1 MVIRGEILR
10 AANSSEVS
18 VPQTQISQDSF
29 WLQAKAYVVLLVL
42 SLIWG
47 LAFVAIR
54 RADFELSPINLAL
67 LRWLLASAGFL
78 AVSPFLLKP
87 KVKFERRDLL
97 RLLVISLLNVPAY
110 HLALN
115 FGETTVSSGLA
126 GFLVAMGPVLIAV
139 LSAVLLKEKLG
150 RKLALALAIGVAGTL
165 VMFVPDLSLNS
176 AGSILG
182 PMEVLVAAFSFALFS
197 VLSKPLV
204 TKYGSASVT
213 IWAALAGTLMLLPL
227 LSPNFGAETIS
238 LSLEG
243 WISVLFLSL
252 LSTVAGYLMFYAL
265 VSRSA
270 LSKVGIQMY
279 LIPVVSVIGGILLL
293 QEGLNTYTIA
303 GGAVLLLSVAIATR
317 SRN

>member
-1 MVIRGEILR
+1 MG
-10 AANSSEVS
+10 
-18 VPQTQISQDSF
+18 
-29 WLQAKAYVVLLVL
+29 L

-139 LSAVLLKEKLG
+139 FSAVLLKEKLG

-165 VMFVPDLSLNS
+165 VMFLPDLSLNS

>member
-1 MVIRGEILR
+1 M
-10 AANSSEVS
+10 
-18 VPQTQISQDSF
+18 
-29 WLQAKAYVVLLVL
+29 
-42 SLIWG
+42 
-47 LAFVAIR
+47 
-54 RADFELSPINLAL
+54 
-67 LRWLLASAGFL
+67 
-78 AVSPFLLKP
+78 
-87 KVKFERRDLL
+87 
-97 RLLVISLLNVPAY
+97 
-110 HLALN
+110 
-115 FGETTVSSGLA
+115 
-126 GFLVAMGPVLIAV
+126 
-139 LSAVLLKEKLG
+139 
-150 RKLALALAIGVAGTL
+150 
-165 VMFVPDLSLNS
+165 
-176 AGSILG
+176 
-182 PMEVLVAAFSFALFS
+182 
-197 VLSKPLV
+197 

>member
-1 MVIRGEILR
+1 M
-10 AANSSEVS
+10 
-18 VPQTQISQDSF
+18 
-29 WLQAKAYVVLLVL
+29 VL

-139 LSAVLLKEKLG
+139 FSAVLLKEKLG
-150 RKLALALAIGVAGTL
+150 RKLALALAIGVAGTI

>member
-1 MVIRGEILR
+1 
-10 AANSSEVS
+10 
-18 VPQTQISQDSF
+18 
-29 WLQAKAYVVLLVL
+29 
-42 SLIWG
+42 
-47 LAFVAIR
+47 
-54 RADFELSPINLAL
+54 
-67 LRWLLASAGFL
+67 
-78 AVSPFLLKP
+78 
-87 KVKFERRDLL
+87 
-97 RLLVISLLNVPAY
+97 
-110 HLALN
+110 
-115 FGETTVSSGLA
+115 
-126 GFLVAMGPVLIAV
+126 MGPVLIAV
-139 LSAVLLKEKLG
+139 FSAVLLKEKLG
-150 RKLALALAIGVAGTL
+150 RKLALALAIGVAGTII
-165 VMFVPDLSLNS
+165 MFVPDLSLIS

>member
-1 MVIRGEILR
+1 MSPKQTTDSPSDRSHANRRIDRG
-10 AANSSEVS
+10 
-18 VPQTQISQDSF
+18 
-29 WLQAKAYVVLLVL
+29 YGVLIVL

-67 LRWLLASAGFL
+67 LRWLLACAGFL
-78 AVSPFLLKP
+78 IVAPFLLKP
-87 KVKFERRDLL
+87 KTKFEKRDLPK
-97 RLLVISLLNVPAY
+97 LLVISFLNVPAY

-115 FGETTVSSGLA
+115 SGETTVPSGLA
-126 GFLVAMGPVLIAV
+126 GLITAMGPIFIAV

-150 RKLALALAIGVAGTL
+150 KRLILALAIGTAGTL
-165 VMFVPDLSLNS
+165 VISLPDLNLNS

-182 PMEVLVAAFSFALFS
+182 PMEVLVAALSFATFS

-204 TKYGSASVT
+204 TKYGSVTVT
-213 IWAALAGTLMLLPL
+213 IFAGLAGTVMLLPL
-227 LSPNFGAETIS
+227 LSPSFSSAVFS
-238 LSLEG
+238 LSLGG
-243 WISVLFLSL
+243 WVSVLFLSL

-270 LSKVGIQMY
+270 VSRLGIQMY

-293 QEGLNTYTIA
+293 QEGLNVFTIA
-303 GGAVLLLSVAIATR
+303 GGAILLFSVALATK

>member
-1 MVIRGEILR
+1 LG
-10 AANSSEVS
+10 
-18 VPQTQISQDSF
+18 
-29 WLQAKAYVVLLVL
+29 L

-139 LSAVLLKEKLG
+139 FSAVLLKEKLG

-270 LSKVGIQMY
+270 VLKLGIQMY

>member
-1 MVIRGEILR
+1 
-10 AANSSEVS
+10 
-18 VPQTQISQDSF
+18 
-29 WLQAKAYVVLLVL
+29 LVL

-139 LSAVLLKEKLG
+139 FSAVLLKEKLG

-165 VMFVPDLSLNS
+165 VMFLPDLSLNS

>member
-18 VPQTQISQDSF
+18 VPQTQISQGSF
-29 WLQAKAYVVLLVL
+29 WQQAKAYVVLLVL

-139 LSAVLLKEKLG
+139 FSAVLLKEKLG
-150 RKLALALAIGVAGTL
+150 RKLALALAIGVAGTII
-165 VMFVPDLSLNS
+165 MFVPDLSLIS

>member
-1 MVIRGEILR
+1 MG
-10 AANSSEVS
+10 
-18 VPQTQISQDSF
+18 
-29 WLQAKAYVVLLVL
+29 L

-139 LSAVLLKEKLG
+139 FSAVLLKEKLG
-150 RKLALALAIGVAGTL
+150 RKLALALAIGVAGTII
-165 VMFVPDLSLNS
+165 MFVPDLSLNS

>member
-1 MVIRGEILR
+1 MG
-10 AANSSEVS
+10 
-18 VPQTQISQDSF
+18 
-29 WLQAKAYVVLLVL
+29 L

-139 LSAVLLKEKLG
+139 FSAVLLKEKLG
-150 RKLALALAIGVAGTL
+150 RKLALALAIGVAGTII
-165 VMFVPDLSLNS
+165 MFVPDLSLIS

>member
-1 MVIRGEILR
+1 
-10 AANSSEVS
+10 
-18 VPQTQISQDSF
+18 
-29 WLQAKAYVVLLVL
+29 LVL

-67 LRWLLASAGFL
+67 LRWLLACAGFL
-78 AVSPFLLKP
+78 AVSPYLLKP

-115 FGETTVSSGLA
+115 LGETTVSSGLA

-139 LSAVLLKEKLG
+139 FSAVLLKEKLG
-150 RKLALALAIGVAGTL
+150 RRLALALAIGVAGTL

-176 AGSILG
+176 AGLILG
-182 PMEVLVAAFSFALFS
+182 PLEVLFAAFSFALFS

-213 IWAALAGTLMLLPL
+213 IWAALAGTVMLLPL
-227 LSPNFGAETIS
+227 LSPSFGAEVVS
-238 LSLEG
+238 LSVEG

-270 LSKVGIQMY
+270 VSRVGIQMY
-279 LIPVVSVIGGILLL
+279 LIPVVSVIGGNLLL
-293 QEGLNTYTIA
+293 QERLNTYTIA
-303 GGAVLLLSVAIATR
+303 GGAVLLVSVAIATR

>member
-1 MVIRGEILR
+1 LG
-10 AANSSEVS
+10 
-18 VPQTQISQDSF
+18 
-29 WLQAKAYVVLLVL
+29 L

-139 LSAVLLKEKLG
+139 FSAVLLKEKLG

>member
-1 MVIRGEILR
+1 
-10 AANSSEVS
+10 
-18 VPQTQISQDSF
+18 
-29 WLQAKAYVVLLVL
+29 LVL

-110 HLALN
+110 HLTLN

-139 LSAVLLKEKLG
+139 FSAVLLKEKLG

-182 PMEVLVAAFSFALFS
+182 PLEVLVAAFSFALFS

-270 LSKVGIQMY
+270 VSKLGIQMY

>member
-1 MVIRGEILR
+1 MTIQ
-10 AANSSEVS
+10 
-18 VPQTQISQDSF
+18 QTPDLKPNKSRTKRWQI
-29 WLQAKAYVVLLVL
+29 AKGYGVLTVL

-47 LAFVAIR
+47 MAFVAIR

-67 LRWLLASAGFL
+67 LRWLLACAGFL
-78 AVSPFLLKP
+78 TISPFILKP
-87 KVKFERRDLL
+87 KTKFEGRDLP

-126 GFLVAMGPVLIAV
+126 GLLVAMGPVLIAV

-150 RKLALALAIGVAGTL
+150 RRLVLALAIGIAGTL
-165 VMFVPDLSLNS
+165 IMSLPDLNLNS
-176 AGSILG
+176 VGSILG
-182 PMEVLVAAFSFALFS
+182 PLEVLVAAFSFATFS

-213 IWAALAGTLMLLPL
+213 IWAGLAGTVMLLPL
-227 LSPNFGAETIS
+227 LSPSFGAAIVS
-238 LSLEG
+238 LSVEG
-243 WISVLFLSL
+243 WFSVLFLAL

-265 VSRSA
+265 ISRSPVSR
-270 LSKVGIQMY
+270 VGIQMY

-293 QEGLNTYTIA
+293 QEGLNAYTIA
-303 GGAVLLLSVAIATR
+303 GGAILLVSVALATKSR
-317 SRN
+317 S

>member
-1 MVIRGEILR
+1 
-10 AANSSEVS
+10 
-18 VPQTQISQDSF
+18 
-29 WLQAKAYVVLLVL
+29 LVL

-110 HLALN
+110 HLTLN

-139 LSAVLLKEKLG
+139 FSAVLLKEKLG

-182 PMEVLVAAFSFALFS
+182 PLEVLVAAFSFALFS

-213 IWAALAGTLMLLPL
+213 IWAAFAGTLMLLPL

-270 LSKVGIQMY
+270 VSKLGIQMY

>member
-1 MVIRGEILR
+1 
-10 AANSSEVS
+10 
-18 VPQTQISQDSF
+18 
-29 WLQAKAYVVLLVL
+29 LVL

-139 LSAVLLKEKLG
+139 FSAVLLKEKLG
-150 RKLALALAIGVAGTL
+150 RKLALALAIGVAGTI

>member
-1 MVIRGEILR
+1 MG
-10 AANSSEVS
+10 
-18 VPQTQISQDSF
+18 
-29 WLQAKAYVVLLVL
+29 L

-139 LSAVLLKEKLG
+139 FSAVLLKEKLG
-150 RKLALALAIGVAGTL
+150 RKLALALAIGVAGTII
-165 VMFVPDLSLNS
+165 MFVPDLSLNS

-182 PMEVLVAAFSFALFS
+182 PMEVLVAAFSYALFS

>member
-1 MVIRGEILR
+1 
-10 AANSSEVS
+10 
-18 VPQTQISQDSF
+18 
-29 WLQAKAYVVLLVL
+29 LVL

-139 LSAVLLKEKLG
+139 FSAVLLKEKLG

-270 LSKVGIQMY
+270 VLKLGIQMY

>member
-1 MVIRGEILR
+1 LG
-10 AANSSEVS
+10 
-18 VPQTQISQDSF
+18 
-29 WLQAKAYVVLLVL
+29 L

-139 LSAVLLKEKLG
+139 FSAVLLKEKLG
-150 RKLALALAIGVAGTL
+150 RKLALALAIGVAGTII
-165 VMFVPDLSLNS
+165 MFVPDLSLNS

>member
-1 MVIRGEILR
+1 
-10 AANSSEVS
+10 
-18 VPQTQISQDSF
+18 
-29 WLQAKAYVVLLVL
+29 
-42 SLIWG
+42 

-67 LRWLLASAGFL
+67 LRWILASAGFL

-139 LSAVLLKEKLG
+139 FSAVLLKEKLG

-227 LSPNFGAETIS
+227 LSPNFGAEVVS

-270 LSKVGIQMY
+270 VSKVGIQMY
-279 LIPVVSVIGGILLL
+279 LIPVVSVVGGILLL
-293 QEGLNTYTIA
+293 QERLNIYTIA
-303 GGAVLLLSVAIATR
+303 GGGVLLVSVAIATR

>member
-1 MVIRGEILR
+1 
-10 AANSSEVS
+10 
-18 VPQTQISQDSF
+18 
-29 WLQAKAYVVLLVL
+29 LVL

-139 LSAVLLKEKLG
+139 FSAVLLKEKLG
-150 RKLALALAIGVAGTL
+150 RKLALALAIGVAGTII
-165 VMFVPDLSLNS
+165 MFVPDLSLNS

>member
-1 MVIRGEILR
+1 M
-10 AANSSEVS
+10 
-18 VPQTQISQDSF
+18 
-29 WLQAKAYVVLLVL
+29 VL

-139 LSAVLLKEKLG
+139 FSAVLLKEKLG
-150 RKLALALAIGVAGTL
+150 RKLALALAIGVAGTII
-165 VMFVPDLSLNS
+165 MFVPDLSLNS

>member
-1 MVIRGEILR
+1 
-10 AANSSEVS
+10 
-18 VPQTQISQDSF
+18 
-29 WLQAKAYVVLLVL
+29 LVL

-139 LSAVLLKEKLG
+139 FSAVLLKEKLG

-227 LSPNFGAETIS
+227 LSPNFGAETLS

>member
-1 MVIRGEILR
+1 M
-10 AANSSEVS
+10 
-18 VPQTQISQDSF
+18 
-29 WLQAKAYVVLLVL
+29 VL

-139 LSAVLLKEKLG
+139 FSAVLLKEKLG

>member
-1 MVIRGEILR
+1 
-10 AANSSEVS
+10 
-18 VPQTQISQDSF
+18 
-29 WLQAKAYVVLLVL
+29 LVL

-139 LSAVLLKEKLG
+139 FSAVLLKEKLG

-227 LSPNFGAETIS
+227 LSPNFGAEVVS

-270 LSKVGIQMY
+270 VSKVGIQMY
-279 LIPVVSVIGGILLL
+279 LIPVVSVVGGILLL
-293 QEGLNTYTIA
+293 QERLNIYTIA
-303 GGAVLLLSVAIATR
+303 GGGVLLVSVAIATR

>member
-1 MVIRGEILR
+1 MG
-10 AANSSEVS
+10 
-18 VPQTQISQDSF
+18 
-29 WLQAKAYVVLLVL
+29 L

-67 LRWLLASAGFL
+67 LRWFLASAGFL

-150 RKLALALAIGVAGTL
+150 RKLALALAIGVAGTII
-165 VMFVPDLSLNS
+165 MFVPDLSLNS

>member
-1 MVIRGEILR
+1 LG
-10 AANSSEVS
+10 
-18 VPQTQISQDSF
+18 
-29 WLQAKAYVVLLVL
+29 L

-139 LSAVLLKEKLG
+139 FSAVLLKEKLG
-150 RKLALALAIGVAGTL
+150 RKLALALAIGVAGTII
-165 VMFVPDLSLNS
+165 MFVPDLSLIS

>member
-1 MVIRGEILR
+1 M
-10 AANSSEVS
+10 
-18 VPQTQISQDSF
+18 
-29 WLQAKAYVVLLVL
+29 VL

-139 LSAVLLKEKLG
+139 FSAVLLKEKLG

-293 QEGLNTYTIA
+293 REGLNTYTIA

>member
-1 MVIRGEILR
+1 M
-10 AANSSEVS
+10 
-18 VPQTQISQDSF
+18 
-29 WLQAKAYVVLLVL
+29 VL

-139 LSAVLLKEKLG
+139 FSAVLLKEKLG

-279 LIPVVSVIGGILLL
+279 LIPVVSVVGGILLL
-293 QEGLNTYTIA
+293 QERLNIYTIA
-303 GGAVLLLSVAIATR
+303 GGGVLLVSVAIATR

>member
-1 MVIRGEILR
+1 M
-10 AANSSEVS
+10 
-18 VPQTQISQDSF
+18 
-29 WLQAKAYVVLLVL
+29 WLQAKEYVVLLVL

-139 LSAVLLKEKLG
+139 FSAVLLKEKLG

-293 QEGLNTYTIA
+293 REGLNTYTIA

>member
-1 MVIRGEILR
+1 M
-10 AANSSEVS
+10 
-18 VPQTQISQDSF
+18 
-29 WLQAKAYVVLLVL
+29 VL

-126 GFLVAMGPVLIAV
+126 GFLVAIGPVLIAV
-139 LSAVLLKEKLG
+139 FSAVLLKEKLG

>member
-1 MVIRGEILR
+1 
-10 AANSSEVS
+10 
-18 VPQTQISQDSF
+18 
-29 WLQAKAYVVLLVL
+29 LVL

-110 HLALN
+110 HLTLN

-139 LSAVLLKEKLG
+139 FSAVLLKEKLG

-182 PMEVLVAAFSFALFS
+182 PMEVLVAASSFALFS

-270 LSKVGIQMY
+270 VSKLGIQMY

>member
-1 MVIRGEILR
+1 M
-10 AANSSEVS
+10 
-18 VPQTQISQDSF
+18 
-29 WLQAKAYVVLLVL
+29 VL

-139 LSAVLLKEKLG
+139 FSAVLLKEKLG
-150 RKLALALAIGVAGTL
+150 RKLALALAIGVAGTII
-165 VMFVPDLSLNS
+165 MFVPDLSLIS

>member
-1 MVIRGEILR
+1 L
-10 AANSSEVS
+10 S
-18 VPQTQISQDSF
+18 
-29 WLQAKAYVVLLVL
+29 L

-139 LSAVLLKEKLG
+139 FSAVLLKEKLG

-165 VMFVPDLSLNS
+165 VMFLPDLSLNS

>member
-1 MVIRGEILR
+1 
-10 AANSSEVS
+10 
-18 VPQTQISQDSF
+18 
-29 WLQAKAYVVLLVL
+29 LVL

-139 LSAVLLKEKLG
+139 FSAVLLKEKLG

-182 PMEVLVAAFSFALFS
+182 PLEVLVAAFSFALFS

>member
-1 MVIRGEILR
+1 MG
-10 AANSSEVS
+10 
-18 VPQTQISQDSF
+18 
-29 WLQAKAYVVLLVL
+29 L

-139 LSAVLLKEKLG
+139 FSAVLLKEKLG
-150 RKLALALAIGVAGTL
+150 RKLALALAIGVAGTII
-165 VMFVPDLSLNS
+165 MFVPDLSLIS

-293 QEGLNTYTIA
+293 QEELNTYTIA